1 MKCKNDDFSFDDRD
15 NLYRVFKNDKDKKK
29 ETINLKERKCITL
42 ESLYNEFIKPPLEKE
57 KKGITLEII
66 SIKKINL

>member
-1 MKCKNDDFSFDDRD
+1 MMILALMIETIYTECLKTMKI
-15 NLYRVFKNDKDKKK
+15 KKK
-29 ETINLKERKCITL
+29 KLNLKEGKCINL

>member
-1 MKCKNDDFSFDDRD
+1 M
-15 NLYRVFKNDKDKKK
+15 YY
-29 ETINLKERKCITL
+29 L